1 VKNKELYDRKF
12 NFSVFYFLWADLVGF
27 SVDFSG
33 EVLWGKL
40 FGKSFPQTP
49 FKNFSSVVAV
59 EYGLYGGEG
68 DFLKY
73 TGL

>member
-1 VKNKELYDRKF
+1 MVNLKYFWIFSFGETLGE
-12 NFSVFYFLWADLVGF
+12 NFLEKV
-27 SVDFSG
+27 
-33 EVLWGKL
+33 
-40 FGKSFPQTP
+40 FPQTP
-49 FKNFSSVVAV
+49 FQKLSICVAG